1 MEWSNSAGTLDLL
14 DKAHIR
20 SNEYMIMKFYGQDSL
35 RPVRRR
41 AWGKMFGLFIQS
53 GRKKMSYSVEEAAC
67 LAAMEPS
74 AWEAVEGGRVP
85 ETAVQL
91 RLMAGVLQFSNK
103 QLGTM
108 VLLCRDAW
116 EQ

>member
-1 MEWSNSAGTLDLL
+1 MSI
-14 DKAHIR
+14 H
-20 SNEYMIMKFYGQDSL
+20 FYVQNNL

-53 GRKKMSYSVEEAAC
+53 GRKKMGYSVEEAAC

-85 ETAVQL
+85 ETSAQL
-91 RLMAGVLQFSNK
+91 RLMAGVLHFSNE